1 MCPNMRGAAWAF
13 LPLCT
18 AALHGQAS
26 VDFRRDVEPLLAKRC
41 APCHNAALSQNGVRF
56 DDRDAA
62 LAGGYSGPVII
73 PGKPEES
80 KVIQRVT
87 STKNG
92 FRMPPA
98 GPPLT
103 PAEIAVLRAW
113 IQNGAAW
120 PQDPKKTQPSAQP
133 AAPSQT
139 HWSFRPVVRP
149 PLPDV
154 TLRSW
159 VRNPVDRFVLARL

>member
-1 MCPNMRGAAWAF
+1 MRGAAG
-13 LPLCT
+13 LYLLCISTLAVLGQT
-18 AALHGQAS
+18 AP
-26 VDFRRDVEPLLAKRC
+26 DFRRDVEPLLTRRC
-41 APCHNAALSQNGVRF
+41 TPCHNASLSQNGVRF
-56 DDRDAA
+56 DDREAA
-62 LAGGYSGPVII
+62 LAGGYSGPVIVREALR
-73 PGKPEES
+73 PRLPEA
-80 KVIQRVT
+80 VLTRP
-87 STKNG
+87 KNG